1 MNSLAVLVRE
11 SPVKEIN
18 PATLALYDISIASPL
33 DEEPNMALII
43 GLSTTGAIILI
54 VAVLIFL
61 YIDPFGW
68 EVFSTKRFR
77 ARYKELSE
85 PFVTKEIRKYK
96 EQEIESLKPF
106 AFSAQNQRSKVIRLF
121 T

>member
-1 MNSLAVLVRE
+1 
-11 SPVKEIN
+11 
-18 PATLALYDISIASPL
+18 
-33 DEEPNMALII
+33 MALII
-43 GLSTTGAIILI
+43 GLSTTGAIVLI

-106 AFSAQNQRSKVIRLF
+106 AFSAENQRSGCSVMRRKIL
-121 T
+121 